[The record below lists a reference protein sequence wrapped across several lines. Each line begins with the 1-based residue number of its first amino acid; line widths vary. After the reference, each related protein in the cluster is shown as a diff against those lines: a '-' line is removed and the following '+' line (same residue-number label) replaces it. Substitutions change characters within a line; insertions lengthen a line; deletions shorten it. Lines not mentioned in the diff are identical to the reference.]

1 MKVNLK
7 NQQSQNSIIKKKR
20 FLKLKQNTL
29 LKNKSLKIREN
40 NIMSNVAEGNEE
52 VIVVIVEDSVEVKII
67 AALSIIV

>member
-1 MKVNLK
+1 
-7 NQQSQNSIIKKKR
+7 
-20 FLKLKQNTL
+20 LKQNTF